1 MNPKTALITGCSAGG
16 VGDALA
22 RSFHR
27 NGVRVFA
34 TARDLSK
41 TADLEALEMEV
52 IQIDVVDPDS
62 VRKAVD
68 VIRKVTGGSF
78 DILIMPALVRHRV
91 CLGRGV
97 FNSFFV
103 PKYN

>member
-1 MNPKTALITGCSAGG
+1 LRHWKW
-16 VGDALA
+16 
-22 RSFHR
+22 R
-27 NGVRVFA
+27 
-34 TARDLSK
+34 
-41 TADLEALEMEV
+41 V

-68 VIRKVTGGSF
+68 VIHKVTGGSL
-78 DILIMPALVRHRV
+78 DILIMPALVRHSV
-91 CLGRGV
+91 SLGIDV